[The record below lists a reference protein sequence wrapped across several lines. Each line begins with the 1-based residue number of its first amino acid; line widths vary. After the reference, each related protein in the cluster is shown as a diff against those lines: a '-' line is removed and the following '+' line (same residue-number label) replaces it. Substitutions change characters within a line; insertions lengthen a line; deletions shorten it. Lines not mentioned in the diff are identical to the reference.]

1 MAQTGSGRFRR
12 PPRELLDHRHVVQD
26 RAAHIAICRTCV
38 ARVDELL
45 ARITMRA
52 AATAL
57 ELEEREKEGDMLGE
71 APSEGRR
78 CNPQQRRPIRDGGFW
93 LELPRYSISCELT
106 QGASS
111 VGSKIQRVPVRP
123 AVLAPAERSPPC
135 CWPPTLEYSSAL
147 PHRAH
152 TTGTTSSADPS
163 CARRTS
169 GRARPCRRRCHCHRG
184 S

>member
-1 MAQTGSGRFRR
+1 LSSSCEGGPEWLKEVWVDFVAHRENFSIIVTWFKIG
-12 PPRELLDHRHVVQD
+12 PRILL
-26 RAAHIAICRTCV
+26 ICRTCV

-78 CNPQQRRPIRDGGFW
+78 CNPQQRRPTRDGGFW

-106 QGASS
+106 Q
-111 VGSKIQRVPVRP
+111 VHP
-123 AVLAPAERSPPC
+123 A
-135 CWPPTLEYSSAL
+135 
-147 PHRAH
+147 
-152 TTGTTSSADPS
+152 
-163 CARRTS
+163 
-169 GRARPCRRRCHCHRG
+169 
-184 S
+184 